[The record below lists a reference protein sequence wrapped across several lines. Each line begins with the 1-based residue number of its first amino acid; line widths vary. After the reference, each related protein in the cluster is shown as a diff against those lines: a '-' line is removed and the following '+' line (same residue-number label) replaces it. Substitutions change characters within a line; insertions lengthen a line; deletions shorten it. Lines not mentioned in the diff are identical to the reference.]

1 MKIPKEAQRTARQLL
16 RATLRNGKVDG
27 NYAQAA
33 VTKILADKPRH
44 YLALLTA
51 YQRMLRLE
59 LEQRHAI
66 VESAQTLSDS
76 ERSNVLSDLQKK
88 YGDDIT
94 SEFRVNADLL
104 GGIRVK
110 LGSNVWDGTV
120 KSRLDSLR
128 EKLSA

>member
-1 MKIPKEAQRTARQLL
+1 MKIPKEALRTARQLL
-16 RATLRNGKVDG
+16 RATMRTGRVD
-27 NYAQAA
+27 ADFAKAA

-59 LEQRHAI
+59 LEQRHAV
-66 VESAQTLSDS
+66 VESAQPLTDI
-76 ERSNVLSDLQKK
+76 ERNNILAELRKK
-88 YGDDIT
+88 YGEDIT
-94 SEFRVNADLL
+94 SEFRTHAELL

-110 LGSNVWDGTV
+110 LGSNVWDGSV

-128 EKLSA
+128 DKLLA

>member
-1 MKIPKEAQRTARQLL
+1 MKIPKEALRTARQLL
-16 RATLRNGKVDG
+16 RATMRTGRVDG
-27 NYAQAA
+27 SFAKAA
-33 VTKILADKPRH
+33 VGKILAEKPRH

-59 LEQRHAI
+59 LDQRHAV
-66 VESAQTLSDS
+66 VESAQPLSDS
-76 ERSNVLSDLQKK
+76 ERENVLSDLRKK
-88 YGDDIT
+88 YGEDVT
-94 SEFRVNADLL
+94 SEFRTSPDLL

-128 EKLSA
+128 EKLVS